1 VVNGMARFTSSIATK
16 RDRALR
22 RTVVG
27 GFTLI
32 ELLVV
37 LAIIAVMLTLAV
49 PRYFGQIE
57 TAKEAVLR
65 DNLKTT
71 RDVID
76 KFYGDAGRYP
86 DSLEEL
92 VEKRYLRAA
101 PVDPITGLSSSWVL
115 VPPPDGYKGTVYDL
129 KSGAPGATK
138 DGKQFADM

>member
-1 VVNGMARFTSSIATK
+1 MARFPSSIAT
-16 RDRALR
+16 RPDRAIR
-22 RTVVG
+22 RAVVG

-49 PRYFGQIE
+49 PRYFGQID
-57 TAKEAVLR
+57 TAKETVLR

-76 KFYGDAGRYP
+76 KFYGDTGRYP
-86 DSLEEL
+86 ESLEEL

-101 PVDPITGLSSSWVL
+101 PVDPITGVSSSWVL
-115 VPPPDGYKGTVYDL
+115 LPPPEGYKGFVYDL

-138 DGKQFADM
+138 EGRHFADL

>member
-1 VVNGMARFTSSIATK
+1 MARLSFFNAT
-16 RDRALR
+16 RPDPPGRRA
-22 RTVVG
+22 VAG

-49 PRYFGQIE
+49 PRYFGQID

-76 KFYGDAGRYP
+76 KFYGDTGRYP
-86 DSLEEL
+86 ESLEEL
-92 VEKRYLRAA
+92 VEKRYLRAM
-101 PVDPITGLSSSWVL
+101 PVDPVTGVASSWVL
-115 VPPPDGYKGTVYDL
+115 LPPPDGYKGAVYDL

-138 DGKQFADM
+138 EGRQFADM